1 VQNNLERSFN
11 QDQSRVPA
19 VLAHSVHVANDK
31 LQQEYSN
38 EGQANPSMKNVSFQD
53 KDLVSYQPENLESA
67 S

>member
-1 VQNNLERSFN
+1 M
-11 QDQSRVPA
+11 PA
-19 VLAHSVHVANDK
+19 VSAHSVQGANDK